1 MQILSYAPGGYRGD
15 IVAVESDAR
24 TGIPGLEIV
33 GLPASEVREARERAR
48 VAIRNCG
55 FEFPPRRILI
65 NLSPADVQKCGSGFD
80 LAIAASILVSTG
92 QLRLTGPGRIL
103 VVGELHLD
111 GTVGPVRGVLAAAAE
126 AAAAGVE
133 WAIVPSRNLAEA
145 RLVEGLRSVGLETL
159 GQIGSA
165 VAQMLCGRIGP
176 TGGTVDVEGR
186 TGRTDCTGR
195 IDDGEG
201 SCAGS
206 SRPDAPEESTSAHA
220 LRSPDYADL
229 LGLAELKRVL
239 EVAAA
244 GAHHVLLVGPPGCGK
259 TMAVSL
265 LPTILT
271 SLSRDEA
278 VEVTRIHSLAGELAP
293 GQSLIRSRPFR
304 SPHHQ
309 SSAEG
314 LLGGGRTVMPGE
326 AALAHRGVLFL
337 DEALEFRR
345 PVLQGLREPIE
356 RGRVSVS
363 RANRRY
369 WYPAAFQLVL
379 ATNAC
384 PCGMLGRSDRT
395 CLCSVADVER
405 YWRRLGGPL
414 LDRIDLRVRCRSVAI
429 ESLPRT
435 AGSGEIAE
443 RVARAADAQHRRTP
457 GCRNQQLSYSQVD
470 RACELSRSA
479 RTLLVQ
485 ATKAFRLSTRGS
497 LAVTR
502 IARTIADLAGATMV
516 TDDHLLEA
524 IAYRR
529 CGDDQPLWQ

>member
-15 IVAVESDAR
+15 IVAVESDSR
-24 TGIPGLEIV
+24 TGIPGVEIV

-55 FEFPPRRILI
+55 FDFPPRRILI
-65 NLSPADVQKCGSGFD
+65 NLSPADVHKYGSGFD
-80 LAIAASILVSTG
+80 LAIAVSILMSTG
-92 QLRLTGPGRIL
+92 QLNLAGAGRIL

-133 WAIVPSRNLAEA
+133 WAVVPSRNLAEA
-145 RLVEGLRSVGLETL
+145 RLVEGLRSVGVATL
-159 GQIGSA
+159 GEIGSV
-165 VAQMLCGRIGP
+165 VAQMLCGRSADPAGNA
-176 TGGTVDVEGR
+176 G
-186 TGRTDCTGR
+186 
-195 IDDGEG
+195 DDEPRLAHGLQ
-201 SCAGS
+201 
-206 SRPDAPEESTSAHA
+206 RPDYTD
-220 LRSPDYADL
+220 LR
-229 LGLAELKRVL
+229 GLAEQKRVL
-239 EVAAA
+239 EIAAA
-244 GAHHVLLVGPPGCGK
+244 GGHHVLLVGPPGSGK

-271 SLSRDEA
+271 PLSRDEA

-293 GQSLIRSRPFR
+293 GQALIRTRPFR

-379 ATNAC
+379 ATNPC

-435 AGSGEIAE
+435 DGSREIAE
-443 RVARAADAQHRRTP
+443 RVARAAVAQTERTP
-457 GCRNQQLSYSQVD
+457 GFRNQQLSYSQID
-470 RACELSRSA
+470 RASNLSRSG
-479 RTLLVQ
+479 RTLLAQ
-485 ATKAFRLSTRGS
+485 ATRAFHLSTRGS
-497 LAVTR
+497 LSVIR
-502 IARTIADLAGATMV
+502 IARTIADLAGAPAV

-529 CGDDQPLWQ
+529 FGEDQPLWQ